1 LAKGLARENGFTL
14 TEVLVGLVILAVGV
28 LAIVGLQIAS
38 IRGTFFSN
46 NLRQASVLAQNRLEF
61 LKSLSFA
68 GAPELTAG
76 DHPDVTSGIFQGE
89 YSVQTNGTGAFATIR
104 YTVRWV
110 EKNVSHN
117 ISFSTIK
124 SR

>member
-1 LAKGLARENGFTL
+1 LRRQKGFTL
-14 TEVLVGLVILAVGV
+14 AEVLVGLIVLAVGV
-28 LAIVGLQIAS
+28 LAVTGLQIAS

-61 LKSLSFA
+61 LKSLSLA
-68 GAPELTAG
+68 NAAELSAG
-76 DHPDVTSGIFQGE
+76 DHVDVTNGIFQGR
-89 YSVQTNGTGAFATIR
+89 YTAVNNGTFATIQ
-104 YTVRWV
+104 YTVQWV
-110 EKNVSHN
+110 EKNTNHS